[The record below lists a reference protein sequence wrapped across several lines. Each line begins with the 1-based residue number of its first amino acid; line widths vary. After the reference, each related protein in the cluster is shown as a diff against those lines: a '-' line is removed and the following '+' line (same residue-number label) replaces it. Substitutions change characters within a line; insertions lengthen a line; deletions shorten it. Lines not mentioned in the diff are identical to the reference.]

1 LIVSRLSLPLET
13 CFVAFQSEY
22 VHHKVVHASMGI
34 KIAANNLDTAIAG
47 GNLLVCGKDDDIED
61 LKVCGPIFIHL
72 FFRFHQFAHP
82 LQHGALQTA
91 RIQQAVVEQIL
102 SQLAQKEQQVRYAL
116 SGNRGSWHERNRFP
130 EILCIKQNIKVT
142 EGMLK

>member
-1 LIVSRLSLPLET
+1 MLNLKTTDDNHISFLECT
-13 CFVAFQSEY
+13 VDKNHVNCHSE
-22 VHHKVVHASMGI
+22 S
-34 KIAANNLDTAIAG
+34 
-47 GNLLVCGKDDDIED
+47 
-61 LKVCGPIFIHL
+61 FHL
-72 FFRFHQFAHP
+72 FHF
-82 LQHGALQTA
+82 QHGALQTA